1 MGASRRSCLQV
12 SGTWAQKCVWNLR
25 VGGVVRAGN
34 VLDSNETFHNQ
45 KYLAQDC
52 FTLLFHLGTLLQ
64 IIVPLPGGSLKTEL
78 SASWKKLQAKICT
91 TFKSWWG
98 SKSSKCFVLY

>member
-12 SGTWAQKCVWNLR
+12 SGTLAQKCVWNLR

-45 KYLAQDC
+45 KYLAQDY
-52 FTLLFHLGTLLQ
+52 FTLLFHLGYTSSDYCSSSRWKPQ
-64 IIVPLPGGSLKTEL
+64 DGIIC
-78 SASWKKLQAKICT
+78 KLEEITSKNMYD
-91 TFKSWWG
+91 FKSWWG